1 MSRSGHSPGLLTRRR
16 LLLGSFGAAGTVV
29 LGGCDAWV
37 QNDSV
42 QRVLAM
48 AESLTKGSQRAL
60 LREDRLAR
68 EFTEADLSPVFKAN
82 GTQNPDTDEYTALA
96 QAKFANWQL
105 LIDGKV
111 RQPLSLSL
119 ADLKRLPA
127 RTQITRHDCVE
138 GWSAIGKW
146 TGVPLGLLLK
156 TAGLMPEARYVVFH
170 CADDYEQS
178 LDGSGRYYESID
190 LKDAFHPQTIMAYA
204 MNGQDLPVAH
214 GAPLRLRVERQL
226 GYKHAKYVM
235 RVEVVD
241 SLLSLGKGK
250 GGFWEDR
257 GYEWYAGI

>member
-1 MSRSGHSPGLLTRRR
+1 MSRPGHPSSILTRRR
-16 LLLGSFGAAGTVV
+16 LLLGSLGAAGTVM

-48 AESLTKGSQRAL
+48 AESLTKGSQRL
-60 LREDRLAR
+60 LLPDDGLAR

-82 GTQNPDTDEYTALA
+82 GTQNPDTDEYTAFA
-96 QAKFANWQL
+96 EAKFVKWQL
-105 LIDGKV
+105 TIDGKV
-111 RQPLSLSL
+111 HQPLSLSL
-119 ADLKRLPA
+119 ADLKQLPS

-156 TAGLMPEARYVVFH
+156 AAGLKPDARYVVFH
-170 CADDYEQS
+170 CADDYEES

-204 MNGQDLPVAH
+204 MNGQDLPLAH

-235 RVEVVD
+235 RIEVVD
-241 SLLSLGKGK
+241 SFLSLGRGK